1 MEEKNIS
8 NRKPLLVVFA
18 GPNGSGKSTITSY
31 FDKVGEYTN
40 ADDMVAASKIS
51 NEDAAKLADQ
61 RRYSSID
68 KKEDFSFE
76 TVLSS
81 QYKIDL
87 LKKAKQEG
95 YFIKCFFVL
104 TIDPAVNIARVLA
117 RGHSGGHL
125 VDAETVRRRYYKSLD
140 NIKQLVEICDILHVY
155 DNTTDKPV
163 RIIRKHKSENI
174 LIYPNDLWTEDK
186 IINLLG
192 ERKD

>member
-61 RRYSSID
+61 RRYLSID